1 MKYFSTQKLF
11 FLLTVFFLFS
21 CNSEFKDFLNNI
33 KDSKNQDELF
43 KVINSVHRQFLDDDN
58 IKELVKEKLE
68 KFNINEGPEIEKYA
82 ELLNSPI
89 YFNVIVIPD
98 LSNRIVNI
106 PNQKDY
112 DLKLIETIYGQLEE
126 YKKVNFRN
134 ENLDI
139 FKIDLTQETQATG
152 SPISLNFK
160 NLKKETFEEHKNLLK
175 NGLGKLYSNA
185 IAKNIQGNDFRLYFQ
200 NHLNSTKLKKSSIDE
215 IWLNKIVIITDG
227 YLEPGNQPTYTDINK
242 PADKN
247 PIPSIGKKFNEYNL
261 DILISEVHL
270 REGDGTKNENLKSYW
285 YNWFKEMGI
294 DNIDETDWWIQHDN
308 TGNIENSKSVIGE
321 FFKYKKKR
329 VIDKSASEIAVTP
342 IPKKDTHKA
351 KPQIIEIV
359 KEPKGKELLDTDGDG
374 IADNIDK
381 CPDEKGSIENFG
393 CKKVVE
399 KLPKK
404 VEVHTK
410 VIEKPTPKIRT
421 KTTTKEKPI
430 KKKTTQIKNESNNGF
445 INGKSVEPIINLNN
459 E

>member
-1 MKYFSTQKLF
+1 MKKKYIKVSLLF
-11 FLLTVFFLFS
+11 IIITFIYS
-21 CNSEFKDFLNNI
+21 CNDFI
-33 KDSKNQDELF
+33 KNVKKSKNSEELYIL
-43 KVINSVHRQFLDDDN
+43 INSADPNDLESDN
-58 IKELVKEKLE
+58 IKSLIKDKLKSFNLKDGEQVE
-68 KFNINEGPEIEKYA
+68 KFA

-89 YFNVIVIPD
+89 YYNVIVIPD

-106 PNQKDY
+106 PNQKEY
-112 DLKLIETIYGQLEE
+112 DLKLIETIYSQLEE
-126 YKKVNFRN
+126 YKKSNFRN

-152 SPISLNFK
+152 NPISLNFK
-160 NLKKETFEEHKNLLK
+160 NIKKETFIEHKKRLK
-175 NGLGKLYSNA
+175 SELDIFYSNA

-270 REGDGTKNENLKSYW
+270 RDGDGTKNENLKSYW
-285 YNWFKEMGI
+285 YNWFKDMEI
-294 DNIDETDWWIQHDN
+294 DNIDDTEWWIQHDN
-308 TGNIENSKSVIGE
+308 TGNIDNTKTSISK
-321 FFKYKKKR
+321 FFEYKKKR
-329 VIDKSASEIAVTP
+329 VIDKSVPEIAVTP

-351 KPQIIEIV
+351 KPQIIEFV
-359 KEPKGKELLDTDGDG
+359 NEPKRQELIDKDGDG

-393 CKKVVE
+393 CKKEVG
-399 KLPKK
+399 KSPPK
-404 VEVHTK
+404 VEVLTK
-410 VIEKPTPKIRT
+410 VIEKTPPKIT
-421 KTTTKEKPI
+421 NKSTTNGKPI
-430 KKKTTQIKNESNNGF
+430 KKKTPQKKENPRDF
-445 INGKSVEPIINLNN
+445 IIDPNIEPKPLN
-459 E
+459 